1 MAKKPRYGTW
11 MKNFGQSVKFSAK
24 SVLTDMAPT
33 VSETRETLQNDIHE
47 LRQQLQ
53 ANRNVKQALLN
64 YLDPEGNVQ
73 KYAKEAI
80 DNTKKS
86 LRTGKFYDARREDK
100 AMGDAFGFD
109 DDFDFGDMDG
119 GSDDMDF
126 GSVKMGPDKVM
137 DELGPAMSSF
147 GESVG
152 KGIGETNKNIARGFN
167 ALNEAEKGRMAMTM
181 AINEKY
187 YSASL
192 KHLSAI
198 EENSA
203 AMVKFNNETMSVYA
217 QGALKYYEDS
227 LSIMK
232 EIRDAVVP
240 KKGEER
246 KGFQG
251 DGLDDVFSGGFSL
264 SNYLKTVKKQFGSY
278 IENSPMG
285 MLSMLADPM
294 FLSSMAAN
302 PLAGLL
308 SFGIGSL
315 IPSRLKKSIGRTD
328 TTFKEFM
335 PALFD
340 KIGRYSGNNDIL
352 DALSQIFGIK
362 RGTSRDKFATNEY
375 NKGAISYDGESKKA
389 ITEVIPSYLSRILY
403 TLEKMSGVKNPAQL
417 IYDWSD
423 DSTTGGRFITLDDLK
438 NRHKD
443 SVKRAKLSGFS
454 DATWEFDDK
463 VRELFGGK
471 SSRTTDFKDSF
482 RKMLIDL
489 VDNDTTFNPRDIKYL
504 KRFFGPNEKSDIY
517 ARMASDIIRSMSN
530 ASQMSIAGSGR
541 MDSRGALAKYYYDN
555 MGTGQITNVKNNL
568 YGGIYDPA
576 KVGDTKYFNDDSGLG
591 IYKDSDGKW
600 NIPIDKLREYNRKYK
615 TKFKNAEDIMK
626 DYSKRHNL
634 NTADQSFDVIM
645 AMQGMTDEERQ
656 AFIKSRTSSSES
668 NDDNRFSSAIG
679 RFFRKPLDF
688 IESGLTKIDNLMY
701 KVIFS
706 MDDEDNSIFKN
717 VVDGIKN
724 TFKKV
729 SEWLEKN
736 IFNPIKDRI
745 LGSEIAKKA
754 KNGLKSF
761 FLGDKD
767 SEGKYSGGLFSA
779 VINSGKDLWGDVKK
793 EWNENVFPKIKGLG
807 DDIRQYIFGEDKDK
821 DQKEKKPIMES
832 IMDKLSEGFNWWSSV
847 LFGKGPDADE
857 DTQKKSGRV
866 MMNQFKKAMPKAI
879 RGGIVGTIGGTI
891 SGLGG
896 FGIFGSLFLPGGPIG
911 GAIVGS
917 ALGFLSQS
925 NKFKELLFGKEETN
939 EDGTTSRAGGLISKD
954 IQNFFKK
961 NKINIIG
968 GAAIGTGSYLLTG
981 SMAFGLMPGLAI
993 GAFGPVIAG
1002 AAMGVATHSN
1012 YLKKLLFGDEEKQND
1027 GTMKRV
1033 GGIINGD
1040 MMARIKKAMPRAAV
1054 GALGSMAGF
1063 TVLGNMGLVGSM
1075 LALGPIPAALLGA
1088 GFGILSSSKDFTDS
1102 MFGYTDEKGE
1112 YHEGVLGKMRNFFM
1126 LRIFEPLQIASKEL
1140 FEKGSNWFKRNIAL
1154 PLASSFLP
1162 LKVAAEKIGDNII
1175 DRINKAMNTVG
1186 EGLKGVFSAIG
1197 QKTMQVFD
1205 KILSPLQRLGR
1216 SIASIIG
1223 SGLGLL
1229 FKATMLPLRA
1239 AGGLANLY
1247 VKGGAVSKSLTL
1259 TAGSLMSPYV
1269 PFHNPFDLAGTGDKY
1284 YNKLKAGQD
1293 RLKAEKEQ
1301 AEIEKKSLKNDFSDQ
1316 WKDLEKRQ
1324 KEGKLS
1330 GWSSSDIKK
1339 EKKRLQTIQ
1348 NNINTTTDP
1357 NVALNQAQLN
1367 EQVEMNTTLK
1377 DIRNKV
1383 GNMDKPDTGPSVEG
1397 IRGADNNAV
1406 IAADNVEKEEREEL
1420 STKADKSMI
1429 EFVNNM
1435 NGNSDAAKNPNKPEN
1450 KFSVFGMIRS
1460 ITDGITG
1467 LLDFVGIGAG
1477 ILGILGL
1484 IWGFISGETD
1494 NPQTQEAIKNSQAYG
1509 RLQRHGANAIGRI
1522 TVGAARVGKS
1532 ALDAGETAYKAA
1544 RKSLDSIPD
1553 SVKGKIGENIGKPL
1567 EAAGQAVGKRANG
1580 FAETMKAGI
1589 EKIFSTDGVLSKIT
1603 NSRVISTIKGIFTG
1617 LVDAFAKPSIFGKI
1631 LKAGGKVTGA
1641 LIRTVG
1647 GAATGGLL
1655 SLGFGIYDAVTGF
1668 TRTAELFDV
1677 ADEDVDWTMRAIS
1690 TLLNVITGL
1699 PGFVFF
1705 DVGMSLLSIG
1715 AIAVSGTTF
1724 GQLLAQFG
1732 YPLTGF
1738 DHHKIIARIIYDLIT
1753 DEGTLDAKQAN
1764 KQNRIEE
1771 ANKALN
1777 KEYDRFLKDNGLTDK
1792 DFSREEFGKQAEGS
1806 MWNKYIAPTLSKITG
1821 VSAYETSANKPQTL
1835 LERLTYP
1842 YQRIVDYF
1850 TGFAKRLWDFGFLGM
1865 AKLILGL
1872 ETEESLT
1879 EKAKDPEKAHE
1890 LSLFER
1896 IKYFFRGNRT
1906 EQEALRRAGFS
1917 GSGFED
1923 EQGSLSATVKNK
1935 AADTRDKST
1944 IPYYWTQNDPRYADA
1959 QAAPNADSSFGSI
1972 GQVGCAP
1979 TALAMVASMF
1989 NGYPISPKDVAVNVD
2004 RSDLFYKPEGLT
2016 GKVTKGINSSF
2027 FGKNASKYNL
2037 NMQKNIYSAD
2047 DMKRELLA
2055 GKALILGGTK
2065 LPGQTEFD
2073 SPFTTAGHYV
2083 VAKGFNPNRNTVS
2096 IYDPLGKNT
2105 RSYNINSLMTNLKF
2119 ANSFAASFSG
2129 TAGSPGSSGGAV
2141 GTDNSMALNPEVVKL
2156 PYSVQTETGEV
2167 NINALTKNAKEAME
2181 YMAKYHRYLTGR
2193 NMIVSSGYRTSGTM
2207 GDHATGNC
2215 FDVVDD
2221 ANHRTL
2227 ELNEDNIRTKMK
2239 QEAGRVGIKV
2249 LDEYEIDTPYKT
2261 AGHLHMDATNWQ
2273 NKPFNNLGSSAMNS
2287 IKKGLKTIAD
2297 FMGSLGTDFMKMAM
2311 ATFAGRRYIPGEDG
2325 DGMPYSTGSHSIT
2338 PKEVYTYLKG
2348 KGYDDAA
2355 IAGILANIEAE
2366 SNFDASDRAEHKA
2379 GDGYTYGGLGLF
2391 QWNGGRTE
2399 ALKKWAAE
2407 TGRDYQDAG
2416 TQLDYMIKEA
2426 AENSVT
2432 TKDLNLYDD
2441 NADGAAAAAYHF
2453 ADKFE
2458 RCAEQYKAPRKEKA
2472 MKWFTK
2478 IQSGEFSGAGPG
2490 IMSNLTSSFA
2500 ARNHITPSNII
2511 RFNRNN
2517 NRISE
2522 SHLSPNSIINT
2533 AMNQSETLMAIRSLD
2548 NHSELARMIE
2558 LLELLVKKEPAV
2570 VNGSVPLTDREK
2582 RKTKEASRN
2591 ISNSRELNRMID
2603 SFNANDNRSRDSIE
2617 IAYEIARGGK
2627 FRQR

>member
-352 DALSQIFGIK
+352 DALSQVFGIK

-423 DSTTGGRFITLDDLK
+423 DSSTGGRFITLDDLK
-438 NRHKD
+438 NRHED

-504 KRFFGPNEKSDIY
+504 KRFFGPNEKSNIY

-576 KVGDTKYFNDDSGLG
+576 KVGDTKYFNDDSVLG
-591 IYKDSDGKW
+591 IYKDSQGQW
-600 NIPIDKLREYNRKYK
+600 NIPIDRLREYNKRYK

-656 AFIKSRTSSSES
+656 AFIKSRTSSSET

-717 VVDGIKN
+717 VVEGIKN

-879 RGGIVGTIGGTI
+879 RGGIVGAIGGTI

-993 GAFGPVIAG
+993 GAFGPVIMG

-1012 YLKKLLFGDEEKQND
+1012 YLKKLLFGDEEKQDD

-1088 GFGILSSSKDFTDS
+1088 GFGILSSSKSFTDS

-1126 LRIFEPLQIASKEL
+1126 LRIFEPLQLAAKEL
-1140 FEKGSNWFKRNIAL
+1140 FAKGSNWFKRNIAL

-1175 DRINKAMNTVG
+1175 NRINKAMNTVG

-1205 KILSPLQRLGR
+1205 KILSPLQKLGT

-1223 SGLGLL
+1223 SGLGML

-1239 AGGLANLY
+1239 AGGLASLY
-1247 VKGGAVSKSLTL
+1247 VKGGAVSDSLKL
-1259 TAGSLMSPYV
+1259 TAGSFMSPFAS
-1269 PFHNPFDLAGTGDKY
+1269 FHNPFDLAGTGNKY
-1284 YNKLKAGQD
+1284 YNKLKAGEDKLQ
-1293 RLKAEKEQ
+1293 AEKEK
-1301 AEIEKKSLKNDFSDQ
+1301 AEVEKATLKNTFTDK
-1316 WKDLEKRQ
+1316 WEDLERRQ

-1330 GWSSSDIKK
+1330 GWSSKDLKK
-1339 EKKRLQTIQ
+1339 EKKRLETIQ
-1348 NNINTTTDP
+1348 KNINTTTDP

-1377 DIRNKV
+1377 NIRDNV
-1383 GNMDKPDTGPSVEG
+1383 SNIGKPNTGPSVEG
-1397 IRGADNNAV
+1397 IRDADNNAV
-1406 IAADNVEKEEREEL
+1406 IAADNAEKEERENLAAE
-1420 STKADKSMI
+1420 ADKSMI
-1429 EFVNNM
+1429 EIAKDM
-1435 NGNSDAAKNPNKPEN
+1435 KGDSDAVKNPNKPEN

-1484 IWGFISGETD
+1484 IWGFMSGETD
-1494 NPQTQEAIKNSQAYG
+1494 NPQTQEAMKNSEAYG
-1509 RLQRHGANAIGRI
+1509 RLQRHGAKFAGQTAI
-1522 TVGAARVGKS
+1522 GAARS
-1532 ALDAGETAYKAA
+1532 ARAISVLGRRKYRSFTRAA
-1544 RKSLDSIPD
+1544 
-1553 SVKGKIGENIGKPL
+1553 GKIYNKLPFGAKYHILGAKQKINKPL
-1567 EAAGQAVGKRANG
+1567 EAAGQAINKRATS
-1580 FAETMKAGI
+1580 FAESMKSGI
-1589 EKIFSTDGVLSKIT
+1589 AKVFSDNGIL
-1603 NSRVISTIKGIFTG
+1603 SRVTSSPHIIATIRDIFNG
-1617 LVDAFAKPSIFGKI
+1617 LIDTFAKPSNFGKL
-1631 LKAGGKVTGA
+1631 LKSGGKATGA

-1655 SLGFGIYDAVTGF
+1655 SIGFGIYDAVTGF

-1705 DVGMSLLSIG
+1705 DVGMSLMSLG
-1715 AIAVSGTTF
+1715 AIAISGTTF
-1724 GQLLAQFG
+1724 GQLLAKFG

-1738 DHHKIIARIIYDLIT
+1738 DHHKIIARIIYDLVT
-1753 DEGTLDAKQAN
+1753 DEGTLEAKQAN
-1764 KQNRIEE
+1764 KQNMLAE
-1771 ANKALN
+1771 AEKALDT
-1777 KEYDRFLKDNGLTDK
+1777 EYKQYLDANGLK
-1792 DFSREEFGKQAEGS
+1792 ESDFSKAQYKSQRGEGI
-1806 MWNKYIAPTLSKITG
+1806 WNNYFAPTLSKITG
-1821 VSAYETSANKPQTL
+1821 ANMYSIDSSNKPKTL
-1835 LERLTYP
+1835 LEQLQSPFAT
-1842 YQRIVDYF
+1842 IVDWF
-1850 TGFAKRLWDFGFLGM
+1850 TKFARFVSGYDTLTLLKNIVGVAISGETITKDNIKTGGWIDNIIDWGS
-1865 AKLILGL
+1865 KL
-1872 ETEESLT
+1872 
-1879 EKAKDPEKAHE
+1879 
-1890 LSLFER
+1890 
-1896 IKYFFRGNRT
+1896 
-1906 EQEALRRAGFS
+1906 FS
-1917 GSGFED
+1917 GSGRGRQFVGAGD
-1923 EQGSLSATVKNK
+1923 FDATELNK
-1935 AADTRDKST
+1935 KADITDNAGL
-1944 IPYYWTQNDPRYADA
+1944 PFYWSQKDPRYADMPVD
-1959 QAAPNADSSFGSI
+1959 PNNPSFGTI
-1972 GQVGCAP
+1972 GQMGCAP
-1979 TALAMVASMF
+1979 TALSMVASMY
-1989 NGYPISPKDVAVNVD
+1989 NGYPISPVD
-2004 RSDLFYKPEGLT
+2004 ATKYVSENDLMYAYRGGLF
-2016 GKVTKGINSSF
+2016 GSNGAPKGIKTSY
-2027 FGKNASKYNL
+2027 FGHAAS
-2037 NMQKNIYSAD
+2037 
-2047 DMKRELLA
+2047 ELGLRIEEGIKTPQQLKASLGA
-2055 GKALILGGTK
+2055 GKAVILGGVRV
-2065 LPGQTEFD
+2065 PGQTDVET
-2073 SPFTTAGHYV
+2073 PFTGLGHYV
-2083 VAKGFNPNRNTVS
+2083 VAKGYNPSLNTAYV
-2096 IYDPLGKNT
+2096 YDPLNGT
-2105 RSYNINSLMTNLKF
+2105 RSYSIDSLVRSI
-2119 ANSFAASFSG
+2119 SFGSGYGAAFSYNG
-2129 TAGSPGSSGGAV
+2129 QGGGAA
-2141 GTDNSMALNPEVVKL
+2141 GTDNPMALNPEVVKL

-2193 NMIVSSGYRTSGTM
+2193 NMVVSSGYRTSGTM

-2221 ANHRTL
+2221 ATHTTL
-2227 ELNEDNIRTKMK
+2227 EKNENGIRDKMK

-2249 LDEYEIDTPYKT
+2249 LDEYEMDTKYKT
-2261 AGHLHMDATNWQ
+2261 AGHLHMDATDWQ
-2273 NKPFNNLGSSAMNS
+2273 NKPYNNLGSVSNS
-2287 IKKGLKTIAD
+2287 IKNTIKSITD

-2311 ATFAGRRYIPGEDG
+2311 DTFMGRRYVPGESG
-2325 DGMPYSTGSHSIT
+2325 DGIPYSTGKQSIT
-2338 PKEVYTYLKG
+2338 PKEVYKYLKG
-2348 KGYDDAA
+2348 KGYSDAA

-2366 SNFDASDRAEHKA
+2366 SSFDSSDRAEYKA
-2379 GDGYTYGGLGLF
+2379 GDGLTYGGLGLF

-2407 TGRDYQDAG
+2407 NGRDYRDAG
-2416 TQLDYMIKEA
+2416 VQLDYMIKEA

-2432 TKDLNLYDD
+2432 TKDMNVFD
-2441 NADGAAAAAYHF
+2441 NSSDGAAAAAYYF
-2453 ADKFE
+2453 ADNFE
-2458 RCAEQYKAPRKEKA
+2458 RCAEQYKAPRKDKA
-2472 MKWFTK
+2472 RTWFNK
-2478 IQSGEFSGAGPG
+2478 IQSGEFSGAGPDIIG
-2490 IMSNLTSSFA
+2490 NMAKLTSSFA
-2500 ARNHITPSNII
+2500 ARNHINPSNII
-2511 RFNRNN
+2511 KFNRNN
-2517 NRISE
+2517 NKISE

-2558 LLELLVKKEPAV
+2558 LLELLVKKEPTV
-2570 VNGSVPLTDREK
+2570 VNNGIQLTDREK
-2582 RKTKEASRN
+2582 RKTKEAANN

>member
-352 DALSQIFGIK
+352 DALSQVFGIK

-423 DSTTGGRFITLDDLK
+423 DSSTGGRFITLDDLK
-438 NRHKD
+438 NRHED

-517 ARMASDIIRSMSN
+517 ARMASDIIRSLSN

-600 NIPIDKLREYNRKYK
+600 NIPIDKLREYNRRYK

-656 AFIKSRTSSSES
+656 AFIKSRTSSSET

-679 RFFRKPLDF
+679 KFFRKPLDF

-879 RGGIVGTIGGTI
+879 RGGIVGAIGGTI

-993 GAFGPVIAG
+993 GAFGPVIMG

-1012 YLKKLLFGDEEKQND
+1012 YLKKLLFGDEEKQDD

-1040 MMARIKKAMPRAAV
+1040 MMARIKKVMPRAAV

-1088 GFGILSSSKDFTDS
+1088 GFGILSSSKSFTDS

-1112 YHEGVLGKMRNFFM
+1112 YHEGVLGRMRNFFM
-1126 LRIFEPLQIASKEL
+1126 LRIFEPLQIAAKEL
-1140 FEKGSNWFKRNIAL
+1140 FAKGSNWFKRNIAL
-1154 PLASSFLP
+1154 PIADAFVP
-1162 LKVAAEKIGDNII
+1162 IKVAAKKIGDSITNRLEKSFNMIGKGLRGI
-1175 DRINKAMNTVG
+1175 FTKIG
-1186 EGLKGVFSAIG
+1186 E
-1197 QKTMQVFD
+1197 KTLNVFD
-1205 KILSPLQRLGR
+1205 KILSPLSRLGR
-1216 SIASIIG
+1216 MLASG
-1223 SGLGLL
+1223 FSSVLGLSAKMAL
-1229 FKATMLPLRA
+1229 MPLQA

-1247 VKGGAVSKSLTL
+1247 VRGGAISDSLKL
-1259 TAGSLMSPYV
+1259 TAGGILGANQW
-1269 PFHNPFDLAGTGDKY
+1269 HNPFDFSDKY
-1284 YNKLKAGQD
+1284 TNEIDEERARIKDEKQKAKEEQASLKSNFAGKRQD
-1293 RLKAEKEQ
+1293 LLQRQGEAKARGWRSLFTKPDKEQ
-1301 AEIEKKSLKNDFSDQ
+1301 Q
-1316 WKDLEKRQ
+1316 
-1324 KEGKLS
+1324 
-1330 GWSSSDIKK
+1330 
-1339 EKKRLQTIQ
+1339 RLAQIDDAI
-1348 NNINTTTDP
+1348 NNTTDP

-1367 EQVEMNTTLK
+1367 EQVDMNASLK
-1377 DIRNKV
+1377 SIDEKITRI
-1383 GNMDKPDTGPSVEG
+1383 GNPNTGPSVKG
-1397 IRGADNNAV
+1397 LRGEDDNAITAAENA
-1406 IAADNVEKEEREEL
+1406 EEEQRKKLQDEANKGL
-1420 STKADKSMI
+1420 I
-1429 EFVNNM
+1429 EFTENA
-1435 NGNSDAAKNPNKPEN
+1435 NGSSDKAKDPNKPNN
-1450 KFSVFGMIRS
+1450 KFSIFGMIRS

-1484 IWGFISGETD
+1484 LYGLFSGED
-1494 NPQTQEAIKNSQAYG
+1494 QNPATQEALKNSEAYG
-1509 RLQRHGANAIGRI
+1509 RLQRHGAKFVGQTAI
-1522 TVGAARVGKS
+1522 GAARSVRAISVLGRKKYRSFTRATSKIWNKLPKS
-1532 ALDAGETAYKAA
+1532 VQGTLTHGAKVATDPLSKAGGMI
-1544 RKSLDSIPD
+1544 S
-1553 SVKGKIGENIGKPL
+1553 
-1567 EAAGQAVGKRANG
+1567 KRAKSFVDG
-1580 FAETMKAGI
+1580 MKSGI
-1589 EKIFSTDGVLSKIT
+1589 EKIFTENGILSKVT
-1603 NSRVISTIKGIFTG
+1603 TPKTIKSIKDLFISLIDLIGKPSN
-1617 LVDAFAKPSIFGKI
+1617 FAKV
-1631 LKAGGKVTGA
+1631 LKMGGKATGA
-1641 LIRTVG
+1641 LVRTLGAVG
-1647 GAATGGLL
+1647 TGGILTA
-1655 SLGFGIYDAVTGF
+1655 GFAIYDTITGWS
-1668 TRTAELFDV
+1668 RTAELFDV

-1690 TLLNVITGL
+1690 VLLNVISGL
-1699 PGFVFF
+1699 PGFVLL
-1705 DVGMSLLSIG
+1705 DAGLSALSLG
-1715 AIAVSGTTF
+1715 AIMISNTTF
-1724 GQLLAQFG
+1724 GQLLAKFG
-1732 YPLTGF
+1732 YPLEGF
-1738 DHHKIIARIIYDLIT
+1738 DHHKIIARLIYSMIT
-1753 DEGTLDAKQAN
+1753 EEGTLEAKQQN
-1764 KQNRIEE
+1764 KQNMIAE
-1771 ANKALN
+1771 AEKALDA
-1777 KEYDRFLKDNGLTDK
+1777 EYKQYLDANGLK
-1792 DFSREEFGKQAEGS
+1792 ESDFSREQYKSQRGEGI
-1806 MWNKYIAPTLSKITG
+1806 WNNYFAPTLSKITG
-1821 VSAYETSANKPQTL
+1821 ANMYSIDSSNKPKTL
-1835 LERLTYP
+1835 LEQLQSPFAT
-1842 YQRIVDYF
+1842 IVDWF
-1850 TGFAKRLWDFGFLGM
+1850 TKFARFVSGYDALTLLKNIIGVAISGETITKDNIKTGGWIDNIIDWGS
-1865 AKLILGL
+1865 KL
-1872 ETEESLT
+1872 
-1879 EKAKDPEKAHE
+1879 
-1890 LSLFER
+1890 
-1896 IKYFFRGNRT
+1896 
-1906 EQEALRRAGFS
+1906 FS
-1917 GSGFED
+1917 GSGRGRQFVGAGD
-1923 EQGSLSATVKNK
+1923 FDATELNK
-1935 AADTRDKST
+1935 KADITDNAGL
-1944 IPYYWTQNDPRYADA
+1944 PFYWSQKDPRYADMPVD
-1959 QAAPNADSSFGSI
+1959 PNNPSFGTI
-1972 GQVGCAP
+1972 GQMGCAP
-1979 TALAMVASMF
+1979 TALSMVASMY
-1989 NGYPISPKDVAVNVD
+1989 NGYPISPVD
-2004 RSDLFYKPEGLT
+2004 ATKYVSENDLMYAYRGGLF
-2016 GKVTKGINSSF
+2016 GSNGAPKGIKTSY
-2027 FGKNASKYNL
+2027 FGHAAPELGLRIEEGIKTPQQLKASL
-2037 NMQKNIYSAD
+2037 G
-2047 DMKRELLA
+2047 A
-2055 GKALILGGTK
+2055 GKAVILGGVRV
-2065 LPGQTEFD
+2065 PGQTDVET
-2073 SPFTTAGHYV
+2073 PFTGLGHYV
-2083 VAKGFNPNRNTVS
+2083 VAKGYNPSLNTAYV
-2096 IYDPLGKNT
+2096 YDPLNGT
-2105 RSYNINSLMTNLKF
+2105 RSYSIDSLVRSI
-2119 ANSFAASFSG
+2119 SFGSGYGAAFSYNG
-2129 TAGSPGSSGGAV
+2129 QGGGVTGA
-2141 GTDNSMALNPEVVKL
+2141 DNPMALNPEVVKL

-2193 NMIVSSGYRTSGTM
+2193 NMVVSSGYRTSGTM

-2221 ANHRTL
+2221 ATHTTL
-2227 ELNEDNIRTKMK
+2227 EKNENGIRDKMK

-2249 LDEYEIDTPYKT
+2249 LDEYEMDTKYKT
-2261 AGHLHMDATNWQ
+2261 AGHLHMDATDWQ
-2273 NKPFNNLGSSAMNS
+2273 NKPYNNLGSVSNS
-2287 IKKGLKTIAD
+2287 IKNTIKSITD

-2311 ATFAGRRYIPGEDG
+2311 DTFMGRRYVPGESG
-2325 DGMPYSTGSHSIT
+2325 DGIPYSTGKQSIT
-2338 PKEVYTYLKG
+2338 PKEVYKYLKG
-2348 KGYDDAA
+2348 KGYSDAA

-2366 SNFDASDRAEHKA
+2366 SSFDSSDRAEYKA
-2379 GDGYTYGGLGLF
+2379 GDGLTYGGLGLF

-2399 ALKKWAAE
+2399 ALKRWAAE
-2407 TGRDYQDAG
+2407 NGRDYRDAG
-2416 TQLDYMIKEA
+2416 VQLDYMMKEA

-2432 TKDLNLYDD
+2432 TKDMNVFD
-2441 NADGAAAAAYHF
+2441 NSSDGAAAAAYYF
-2453 ADKFE
+2453 ADNFE
-2458 RCAEQYKAPRKEKA
+2458 RCAEQYKAPRKDKA
-2472 MKWFTK
+2472 RTWFNK
-2478 IQSGEFSGAGPG
+2478 IQSGEFSGAGPDILG
-2490 IMSNLTSSFA
+2490 TMAKLTSSFA
-2500 ARNHITPSNII
+2500 ARNHINPSNII
-2511 RFNRNN
+2511 KFNRNN
-2517 NRISE
+2517 NKISE

-2558 LLELLVKKEPAV
+2558 LLELLVKKEPTV
-2570 VNGSVPLTDREK
+2570 VNNGIQLTDREK
-2582 RKTKEASRN
+2582 RKTKEAANN